1 MDEAIR
7 ELHSSSQGCIVNR
20 APARLLRGAICRIKF
35 QASGLNV
42 SFADY
47 LHIDA
52 TVTQSHRTWLSGMCF
67 SRRLQ
72 PSRSN
77 QSYRS
82 RTGQS
87 GERVMSKLINC
98 ARIKL
103 DSLRYFAT
111 YKVTWLTIILS
122 TVLLTGP
129 YLHPTNQ
136 SGNSVS
142 CTCTYVPVFTFN
154 SALKLRNGMEGATS
168 CREANMTLC

>member
-1 MDEAIR
+1 
-7 ELHSSSQGCIVNR
+7 
-20 APARLLRGAICRIKF
+20 
-35 QASGLNV
+35 
-42 SFADY
+42 
-47 LHIDA
+47 
-52 TVTQSHRTWLSGMCF
+52 
-67 SRRLQ
+67 
-72 PSRSN
+72 
-77 QSYRS
+77 
-82 RTGQS
+82 
-87 GERVMSKLINC
+87 MSKLINC